1 MDAGLF
7 VKTHFLDDYGCLR
20 LPSATDM
27 KLQPI
32 SPPSFASHA
41 RWSLLL
47 LVGFI
52 CAFGVYVVS
61 EKAIDHAYQDHI
73 RAIML
78 ADELRQSSDDLTL
91 MARLYVVT
99 GDPLYKQYFQ
109 HIADI
114 RDGRRSRPER
124 YEGVFWDFAL
134 AQRSM
139 PRPDSDQAVPLLE
152 RMRQAGFM
160 QEELHILRE
169 AKGRSDALI
178 GIEHEAMRLREFF
191 DAGHGAPDTISRAL
205 ALMHDQ
211 TYLDSKMAI
220 MAPIDEVYQR
230 VFERTHMSVERAERN
245 AALMRLVFIA
255 FGAALLLMLYRTSRF
270 LHATLGGPVEQVDA
284 MIAQLARGGFVLSGQ
299 AHSAS
304 PETVLGRLEQARR
317 ALAAIEAE
325 RTAALQALHHSE
337 TRLKEA
343 QALAKVG
350 HWELDHATRVLTWS
364 DEIFRIFDMD
374 PASVSVSYATFL
386 AAVHPDDRQLV
397 SEVFEESVRNHTIY
411 GITHR
416 ILLPNGVIKY
426 VLERGETLYDEQ
438 GMAQRSIG
446 TVQDVTESRH
456 AELKL
461 QRLNRELRLI
471 SQCNMALVRAQ
482 EEQGLLNEICRLCV
496 EKGDYKIAW
505 VGFVDDG
512 AFATVQ
518 LAACFGTGS
527 EQLLHGSL
535 EQAGAFTEMIPTS
548 VAIRSA
554 TPQVIGDMQ
563 SDLPPGPWRD
573 SVVQLGLGAAVS
585 LPLLRRGHV
594 LGALTLYSV
603 QTQDF
608 SAEELRLLM
617 ELAGDLGY
625 GIEVLRTRLEHEQA
639 QSRLEFL
646 AHFDP
651 LTHLPNRLLLRDRF
665 EQAVRACQS
674 AGNTA
679 VAMCYLDLDRF
690 KQINEGLG
698 YAIGDQVLLATV
710 DRLRAHLPLS
720 ATVSRLNADEFVV
733 LLSEVADL
741 EQVAELAN
749 TLREAVSEPL
759 LVDVH
764 TVNVS
769 CSIGIALFPADG
781 QDFETL
787 LKHAHSALDSAK
799 ESGRDACQFF
809 SSSMNAGLSEQIRL
823 TGGFAAALRR
833 QEFVLHY
840 QPQFEIASGRLV
852 GVEALLRWQ
861 HPEDGLLA
869 PGRFIGLAER
879 SGHIVPI
886 GEWVLHEA
894 CRQGKIWQDTWP
906 EAPLVA
912 VNLSAL
918 QFKRGNVLALVKAA
932 LAGSGMRPELLEL
945 ELTESILLQDI
956 GATMQT
962 LHELKAMGV
971 KLSID
976 DFGTGYSSLAYLK
989 QLSVDKIKVDQSF
1002 VRDMLLGADGASIV
1016 KAIIQLGHVLELDVI
1031 AEGVE
1036 TDAQL
1041 DFLAQAGCDQAQ
1053 GYRFGR
1059 PALPEVLEEQ
1069 LRGHH

>member
-1 MDAGLF
+1 MN
-7 VKTHFLDDYGCLR
+7 
-20 LPSATDM
+20 P
-27 KLQPI
+27 QPI
-32 SPPSFASHA
+32 SPPSFASHT
-41 RWSLLL
+41 RWSLVLL
-47 LVGFI
+47 FGFI

-61 EKAIDHAYQDHI
+61 EKAIDRAYQDHI
-73 RAIML
+73 RSIML

-99 GDPLYKQYFQ
+99 GDLLYRQYFQ
-109 HIADI
+109 QIADI

-124 YEGVFWDFAL
+124 YEGVFWDFAV

-139 PRPDSDQAVPLLE
+139 PRPDSDQVVPLLE
-152 RMRQAGFM
+152 RMRQAGFR
-160 QEELHILRE
+160 QEELRILGE
-169 AKGRSDALI
+169 AIGRSDALI
-178 GIEHEAMRLREFF
+178 GIEHEAMRLREAF
-191 DAGHGAPDTISRAL
+191 DAGNGTPDSVSRAL

-211 TYLDSKMAI
+211 VYLDSKMAI
-220 MAPIDEVYQR
+220 MVPIDEVYKR
-230 VFERTHMSVERAERN
+230 VFERTQMSVERAERN

-255 FGAALLLMLYRTSRF
+255 FGVALLLMLYRTSRF
-270 LHATLGGPVEQVDA
+270 LHATLGGPVERVDA
-284 MIAQLARGGFVLSGQ
+284 MIAQLERGGFALAGHALS
-299 AHSAS
+299 A
-304 PETVLGRLEQARR
+304 PPDTVMGRLEQANRT
-317 ALAAIEAE
+317 LGETEAE
-325 RTAALQALHHSE
+325 RVAALQALHHSE
-337 TRLKEA
+337 SRLKEA

-350 HWELDHATRVLTWS
+350 HWELDHATQALIWS

-397 SEVFEESVRNHTIY
+397 TKVFEESVRNRTIY

-438 GMAQRSIG
+438 GRAQRSIG

-482 EEQGLLNEICRLCV
+482 DEQGLLNEICRLCV
-496 EKGDYKIAW
+496 EKGGYKIAW
-505 VGFVDDG
+505 VGFVHDG
-512 AFATVQ
+512 ALATVQ
-518 LAACFGTGS
+518 VAACFGTGS
-527 EQLLHGSL
+527 EQLLDGTL
-535 EQAGAFTEMIPTS
+535 KQADTLADMLPTAI
-548 VAIRSA
+548 AIRSA
-554 TPQVIGDMQ
+554 TPQVIEDMQ
-563 SDLPPGPWRD
+563 LALPPGPWRD
-573 SVVQLGLGAAVS
+573 SVVRLGLGAAVS
-585 LPLLRRGHV
+585 LPLLRRGNV
-594 LGALTLYSV
+594 LGALTLYSE
-603 QTQDF
+603 QTQSF

-625 GIEVLRTRLEHEQA
+625 GIEALRTRLEHEQA
-639 QSRLEFL
+639 QSQLEFL

-651 LTHLPNRLLLRDRF
+651 LTRLPNRLLLRDRF
-665 EQAVRACQS
+665 EQAVRASQS
-674 AGNTA
+674 ASEAT

-710 DRLRAHLPLS
+710 DRLHARLPRA

-733 LLSEVADL
+733 LLSEAPELDQLADL
-741 EQVAELAN
+741 AN
-749 TLREAVSEPL
+749 ALREAISEPL

-823 TGGFAAALRR
+823 TGGFASALRQ

-894 CRQGKIWQDTWP
+894 CRQGKIWHDTWT

-956 GATMQT
+956 EATMQT
-962 LHELKAMGV
+962 LHELKGMGV

-1002 VRDMLLGADGASIV
+1002 VRDMLLGEDGASIV

-1041 DFLAQAGCDQAQ
+1041 DFLAQAGCDQVQ
-1053 GYRFGR
+1053 GYLFGR
-1059 PALPEVLEEQ
+1059 PALPEALDEQ
-1069 LRGHH
+1069 LGRPH